1 MRIKYN
7 IFTILYYFFF
17 IYTRVYSVIFGQSDE
32 NYCTYTTHKDRI
44 VYLREILR
52 APRVAAAEAV
62 FTILPSR
69 CCRLPQVGKS
79 VDILYIGNILCIIYT
94 IKTKYLPIRSFH

>member
-1 MRIKYN
+1 MRLKYN
-7 IFTILYYFFF
+7 IFTIYFF
-17 IYTRVYSVIFGQSDE
+17 IYTRVYSVIFGQSDK

-62 FTILPSR
+62 FTIILPSR
-69 CCRLPQVGKS
+69 CCRLPQVGRS
-79 VDILYIGNILCIIYT
+79 VVILY
-94 IKTKYLPIRSFH
+94 R